1 MEPERGVLDPVRGAE
16 ELEEA
21 FRLPRALIFKH
32 STACGGSHAAAREVE
47 RFLAARPG
55 APVFVVHV
63 IEQRPLSN
71 ELAERTGIR
80 HTSPQVILLE
90 DGKPVWSASH
100 FAITA
105 EALAERLA
113 PSEAP
118 AR

>member
-1 MEPERGVLDPVRGAE
+1 MDPVQRVLDPVQGAE

-32 STACGGSHAAAREVE
+32 STACGGSHAAAREVA
-47 RFLAARPG
+47 RFLAAHPG

-71 ELAERTGIR
+71 AVAERTGIR
-80 HTSPQVILLE
+80 HASPQVILLE
-90 DGKPVWSASH
+90 DGRPVWSATH
-100 FAITA
+100 FAITT
-105 EALAERLA
+105 EALAERFA
-113 PSEAP
+113 PSEAA